1 MPRAEFDL
9 GSTREVRARSSWSLQ
24 NGDIANRFYPIGLFR
39 VLQAF
44 LFCMVTI
51 VVLLAAAVSPFCENS
66 RMEENM
72 KQLNTVGE
80 RIKSL
85 RVEKGMTQEQV
96 ARALHFGSRSM
107 VSDYESGRRELPYKS
122 VGDYAGFFKVTAKWI
137 MQGDEE
143 IEEPQSLDEEL
154 LRAFHRIQD
163 PRYRRVAIEQIKALA
178 NA

>member
-1 MPRAEFDL
+1 
-9 GSTREVRARSSWSLQ
+9 
-24 NGDIANRFYPIGLFR
+24 
-39 VLQAF
+39 
-44 LFCMVTI
+44 
-51 VVLLAAAVSPFCENS
+51 
-66 RMEENM
+66 M

-122 VGDYAGFFKVTAKWI
+122 VGDYASFFRVTANWI

-154 LRAFHRIQD
+154 LRAFHKIQD
-163 PRYRRVAIEQIKALA
+163 PRNRRVAIEQIKVLA
-178 NA
+178 KA

>member
-1 MPRAEFDL
+1 
-9 GSTREVRARSSWSLQ
+9 
-24 NGDIANRFYPIGLFR
+24 
-39 VLQAF
+39 
-44 LFCMVTI
+44 
-51 VVLLAAAVSPFCENS
+51 
-66 RMEENM
+66 M

-85 RVEKGMTQEQV
+85 RVERGMTQEQV

-122 VGDYAGFFKVTAKWI
+122 VGDYASFFRVTAKWI

-163 PRYRRVAIEQIKALA
+163 PRYRRVGIEQIKALA

>member
-1 MPRAEFDL
+1 
-9 GSTREVRARSSWSLQ
+9 
-24 NGDIANRFYPIGLFR
+24 
-39 VLQAF
+39 
-44 LFCMVTI
+44 
-51 VVLLAAAVSPFCENS
+51 
-66 RMEENM
+66 M

-85 RVEKGMTQEQV
+85 RVERGMTQEQV

-122 VGDYAGFFKVTAKWI
+122 VGGYASFFRVTANWI

-154 LRAFHRIQD
+154 LRAFHKIQD
-163 PRYRRVAIEQIKALA
+163 PRYRRVAIEQIKVLA
-178 NA
+178 KA